1 MCLAEVGKNEGEKH
15 HAYIEAESR
24 TVVARGWGAGIGV
37 RNRERLANRYN
48 RYICICP
55 LIR

>member
-15 HAYIEAESR
+15 HAYIEAKSR

-37 RNRERLANRYN
+37 RNRERLVNGYK
-48 RYICICP
+48 CS